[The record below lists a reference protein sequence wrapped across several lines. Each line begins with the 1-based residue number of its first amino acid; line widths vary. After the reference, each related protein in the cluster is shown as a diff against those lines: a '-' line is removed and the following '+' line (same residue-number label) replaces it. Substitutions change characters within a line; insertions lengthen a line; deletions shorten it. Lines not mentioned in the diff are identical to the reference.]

1 MEKENVVS
9 EDSQLVNFDIPSKN
23 IAKLDNNSPIIN
35 AIKIFQKKPSI
46 GKLRSHIRPNSV
58 FSFD

>member
-46 GKLRSHIRPNSV
+46 GKLRSHIHPNSV